1 MSYVYVDKKM
11 VELHN
16 EYFDLFNSEKTI
28 FDSMEIQTKVEIAI
42 RWIWQGLE
50 SLPPE
55 LIPRIDWFLNVPT
68 KTPTSDRGPPA
79 KKYEVK
85 SLLVKL
91 EFESEVAAIDV
102 RFRIYADG
110 EIAIKIDYP
119 DENDKYP
126 MFDLLNVNYIIRE
139 KEWTSFYNYLM
150 DELNVHNHPLKG
162 WAP

>member
-1 MSYVYVDKKM
+1 M
-11 VELHN
+11 
-16 EYFDLFNSEKTI
+16 
-28 FDSMEIQTKVEIAI
+28 
-42 RWIWQGLE
+42 
-50 SLPPE
+50 
-55 LIPRIDWFLNVPT
+55 
-68 KTPTSDRGPPA
+68 

-91 EFESEVAAIDV
+91 EFENEVAAKDV

-139 KEWTSFYNYLM
+139 KEWISFYNYLM

>member
-1 MSYVYVDKKM
+1 MSYVYVDKQLIAMYK
-11 VELHN
+11 EC
-16 EYFDLFNSEKTI
+16 FNISNLEKTI

-55 LIPRIDWFLNVPT
+55 LIPRIDWFLSVPHT
-68 KTPTSDRGPPA
+68 DTFARHFGPPV

-91 EFESEVAAIDV
+91 EFENEVAAIDV

-110 EIAIKIDYP
+110 EITIKIGYP

-126 MFDLLNVNYIIRE
+126 MFDLLNVNYTIRE
-139 KEWTSFYNYLM
+139 KEWISFYNYLM
-150 DELNVHNHPLKG
+150 DELDIPLKG
-162 WAP
+162 